1 MAAARGG
8 PLKAIDPLHL
18 DLKRRQLSA
27 QLLNWLRQIHLED
40 HDLFALTAIKD
51 STVLPI
57 AGLLIWNFDHC
68 LIPKEK
74 PPILLIVGNF

>member
-1 MAAARGG
+1 MAAAMGG

-27 QLLNWLRQIHLED
+27 QLLNCLRQIHLED

-57 AGLLIWNFDHC
+57 VGLLIQNFNHN
-68 LIPKEK
+68 LIHKEK
-74 PPILLIVGNF
+74 LPILSIVGNL